1 MNEDIFAHYMS
12 AGVIANKI
20 LRQAE
25 GMIRE
30 GVLIAE
36 VVEATENT
44 IIEEGAGI
52 AFPLN
57 ISRNEDAAHDTARY
71 EDDRTFAAGDLVKV
85 DLGVH
90 VDGYIADTALTVDL
104 GKNDLLVE
112 ASKAALNRA
121 ISLVRPGVTVGEIG
135 AAIQE
140 EIQSRGYRPVANL
153 TGHGLDR
160 FMLHG
165 KPTIPNIG
173 IQGGPEIEEGMVFAI
188 EPFATTGS
196 GYVSES
202 PRVEI
207 FQQTAMKPV
216 RLPAAKKILNEI
228 RANNGLPFAK
238 RMLPQNKVDLAL
250 STLRR
255 QEILHAYPVLHD
267 IPGSLVSQAEHTMIV
282 TEDGCVVTTA

>member
-1 MNEDIFAHYMS
+1 MNDDIVQHYTE
-12 AGVIANKI
+12 AGAIARTI
-20 LRQAE
+20 LHRAAD
-25 GMIRE
+25 MVRE
-30 GVLIAE
+30 GANIAA
-36 VVEATENT
+36 VVEAVEQG
-44 IIEEGAGI
+44 ILDEGAGI
-52 AFPLN
+52 AFPCNVSL
-57 ISRNEDAAHDTARY
+57 NEDAAHDTARF
-71 EDDRTFAAGDLVKV
+71 EDDRTFAAGDVVKV

-90 VDGYIADTALTVDL
+90 VEGYIADTALTVDL
-104 GKNDLLVE
+104 GNNDLLVE
-112 ASKAALNRA
+112 ASRAALDRA
-121 ISLVRPGVTVGEIG
+121 IAMVRPGITVGEIG

-140 EIQSRGYRPVANL
+140 EIERRGYRPVANL

-173 IQGGPEIEEGMVFAI
+173 IPGGAAIEEGMVFAI
-188 EPFATTGS
+188 EPVATTGS

-216 RLPAAKKILNEI
+216 RLPAAKKILNAI
-228 RANNGLPFAK
+228 RSTNGLPFAR
-238 RMLPQNKVDLAL
+238 RMLPQNKVDLGL
-250 STLRR
+250 SALRR

-282 TEDGCVVTTA
+282 TEDGCIVTTA